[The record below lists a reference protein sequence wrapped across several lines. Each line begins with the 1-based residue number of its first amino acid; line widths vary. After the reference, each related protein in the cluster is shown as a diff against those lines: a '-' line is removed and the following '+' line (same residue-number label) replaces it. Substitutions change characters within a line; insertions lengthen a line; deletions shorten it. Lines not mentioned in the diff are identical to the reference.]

1 MREREASRMRN
12 WVDGSAFNS
21 DGEDWAKSR
30 YERMGEIKIGFGHV
44 SSELPCRYPSRDVAK
59 VGV

>member
-1 MREREASRMRN
+1 MRN